1 MVKVLFVP
9 IGQSKIL
16 ALTIATT
23 LIVAPSAVPEV
34 TCCSA
39 GEGGQ
44 GEVLWWTFASSTL
57 ISLWNV
63 TFHLL
68 KVWSI
73 QESPGLPPPD
83 SMPLIP
89 GGTRVGTEW
98 PKLR

>member
-16 ALTIATT
+16 ALPSATT

-39 GEGGQ
+39 GEGQ